1 MSDKQAFC
9 EAVTDLIEQNITDRS
24 ERINAV
30 EALTDAYV
38 DSTGNLPD
46 SAQLE
51 RLADYLLK
59 EELTDNFADKVTQTD
74 YPFFSDRQLDRRYKK
89 EATAKAAEYI
99 GTDGKNHRVGK
110 RRKRS
115 KWETDY
121 VNKNAKIRNDER
133 KAQYKRDTAPGIVST
148 YYIDA

>member
-1 MSDKQAFC
+1 MNDREAFC
-9 EAVTDLIEQNITDRS
+9 EAVTDLIEEDITDRS
-24 ERINAV
+24 ERISAV

-38 DSTGNLPD
+38 DSTGNPPD

-59 EELTDNFADKVTQTD
+59 EELTDNFADKVTQTE

-89 EATAKAAEYI
+89 EATAKAAEYV

-110 RRKRS
+110 RRKRN

-121 VNKNAKIRNDER
+121 VNKTQRYVMMSARLSIKETQRPVLFLPI
-133 KAQYKRDTAPGIVST
+133 I
-148 YYIDA
+148 